1 MPKLTLA
8 NGLFSRFKNS
18 DVWIATIAMEVLPRL
33 LRNELLYM
41 LVGKKK
47 KVWQEFINSKI
58 ISKTKKQEEDS
69 IKKQFY

>member
-1 MPKLTLA
+1 
-8 NGLFSRFKNS
+8 
-18 DVWIATIAMEVLPRL
+18 MEVLPRL

-69 IKKQFY
+69 IKKTILLSVFSFSLHILIIS

>member
-1 MPKLTLA
+1 
-8 NGLFSRFKNS
+8 
-18 DVWIATIAMEVLPRL
+18 MEVLPRL

-41 LVGKKK
+41 LVGKKKK